1 MVGSHHN
8 MGNCVKRVTALGRL
22 RTTVLKKYLSVHTQL
37 SLPDQPSGIY
47 WSEKYLSKL
56 LSPLGLLLLQWNN
69 SKLEKKGCIWLCF
82 HISVHHPRKSGQE
95 LKQRPWRLLLAGFS
109 PWLAQPAFLIEPRTN
124 FLGVAPPTMGWAFSH
139 QSLRKC
145 LLACL
150 HSISLRHFLSWGSLY
165 GDASLCQVG
174 KKVLN
179 TVIGGLPPTPR
190 IPISRFHSREY
201 SL

>member
-95 LKQRPWRLLLAGFS
+95 LKQRPWGMLLAGLFS
-109 PWLAQPAFLIEPRTN
+109 L
-124 FLGVAPPTMGWAFSH
+124 AFSD
-139 QSLRKC
+139 C
-145 LLACL
+145 LPKAHIQGPVWCCAQANLGG
-150 HSISLRHFLSWGSLY
+150 ISWLM
-165 GDASLCQVG
+165 VP
-174 KKVLN
+174 
-179 TVIGGLPPTPR
+179 LPVW
-190 IPISRFHSREY
+190 
-201 SL
+201 L